1 MRFQD
6 NALDSGQGEEYA
18 PLVDRLNDQQIAVD
32 NVVVIIARHEFYQQ
46 PPNEIIEIYLSGSGI
61 AYAFRDGQVYQVRW
75 NRPTTNSVLFL
86 TNPDGTPFP
95 FRPGTTWYQVVGEA
109 TSITQPETIAYRFNF
124 AIP

>member
-1 MRFQD
+1 V
-6 NALDSGQGEEYA
+6 LDTGQGEEYA
-18 PLVDRLNDQQIAVD
+18 PLIDRSNDHQIATE
-32 NVVVIIARHEFYQQ
+32 NVVVLVARHEFYQQ

-95 FRPGTTWYQVVGEA
+95 YHPGSTWYQVVGEA
-109 TSITQPETIAYRFNF
+109 TSITQPDANTWRFNF
-124 AIP
+124 SFP